1 MQNVLHYFFN
11 SCNFWC
17 ISIDCKREVKFI
29 NEQGNL
35 SIQLIKNLFYLFWF
49 FIDRWNASIAFNSFI
64 SRLQIQTINLLINK
78 GNFLSSLQV
87 KTSLQVGSL
96 LLIWKWVPKWR
107 WFWLDSSSK
116 FHYWQLYNLCI
127 IFMLITSVRF
137 SWNFW

>member
-1 MQNVLHYFFN
+1 MF
-11 SCNFWC
+11 C
-17 ISIDCKREVKFI
+17 ISSSTVAISEAFQLILKVKYI
-29 NEQGNL
+29 NEQDNL
-35 SIQLIKNLFYLFWF
+35 SIQLFIKNLYYLFWC
-49 FIDRWNASIAFNSFI
+49 FIDRWNASVAFNNFI

-78 GNFLSSLQV
+78 ENFLSSLQV

-127 IFMLITSVRF
+127 IFMHVTSVKF
-137 SWNFW
+137 SWNF